1 MTIYVYLHGFNSGF
15 TRENP
20 KVPALEAIGEDVG
33 ITYDTTATIDMAFG
47 QIMNELAKLEDL
59 DDTVLVGTSLGAF
72 YAAEV
77 SRLVGLPAILINP
90 CVNPGT
96 SLRKYVNQL
105 HKNFVTGVESFFGD
119 NTLSTYGDD
128 VIRPYHR
135 IKPLVL
141 LDRGDEIIDATE
153 TFRFMKRTY
162 DIDAVMFEGGSHRF
176 DHMDEALEY
185 IKAYSNNVAL
195 VDGTI

>member
-1 MTIYVYLHGFNSGF
+1 
-15 TRENP
+15 
-20 KVPALEAIGEDVG
+20 
-33 ITYDTTATIDMAFG
+33 MAFG

-77 SRLVGLPAILINP
+77 SRLVGLPAVLINP

-105 HKNFVTGVESFFGD
+105 HKNFVTGVESFFSD
-119 NTLSTYGDD
+119 NTLSTYGDE